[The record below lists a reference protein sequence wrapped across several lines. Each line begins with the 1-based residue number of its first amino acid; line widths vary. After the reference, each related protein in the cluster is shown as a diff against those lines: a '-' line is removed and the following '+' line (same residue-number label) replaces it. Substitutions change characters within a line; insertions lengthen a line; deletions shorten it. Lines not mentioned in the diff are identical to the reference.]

1 MKRVLVIRFSALGD
15 VAMLAPIVRAA
26 AEQAPETEFT
36 MLSQQRFAD
45 LFADMPANVL
55 FHGVELKKQSLPEII
70 RCLGAFEYVAD
81 MHDVIRSVVI
91 RNVMR
96 LKGAKVVR
104 IDKGRKDKW
113 LLTHGRIHEPLKRTT
128 ERYWEV
134 FEKIGITKD
143 PRKTLEIPTK
153 MVRSGIGIAP
163 FAAHEGKIYPIER
176 MERVVELLSRK
187 GERIVLFGGG
197 KREQDILDRW
207 AERYAN
213 VESLAGRKS
222 MREELEIM
230 HGLRIMLTMDSGNMH
245 LASLV
250 GTRVISIWGAT
261 HPYAGFLGYGQS
273 EQDCIQRDLP
283 CRPCSIYGNKPCH
296 LGDYRCLDFSAEEI
310 AERVWKACNEKQ
322 QA

>member
-55 FHGVELKKQSLPEII
+55 FHGVDLKKQSLPEII
-70 RCLGAFEYVAD
+70 RGLGAFEYVAD

-91 RNVMR
+91 RNALR

-134 FEKIGITKD
+134 FEQIGITKD

-230 HGLRIMLTMDSGNMH
+230 RGLRIMLTMDSGNMH

>member
-1 MKRVLVIRFSALGD
+1 
-15 VAMLAPIVRAA
+15 MLAPIVRAA
-26 AEQAPETEFT
+26 AEQSPETEFT

-55 FHGVELKKQSLPEII
+55 FHGVDLKKESLPEII
-70 RCLGAFEYVAD
+70 RSLGAFEYVAD

-91 RNVMR
+91 RNAMR
-96 LKGAKVVR
+96 LKGAQVVR
-104 IDKGRKDKW
+104 IDKGRRDKW

-128 ERYWEV
+128 DRYCEV

-143 PRKTLEIPTK
+143 PRKTLEIPSQ

-187 GERIVLFGGG
+187 GEHIVLFGGG
-197 KREQDILDRW
+197 KREQEVLNRW

-213 VESLAGRKS
+213 VESLAGRKT

-230 HGLRIMLTMDSGNMH
+230 RGLRVMLTMDSGNMH

-273 EQDCIQRDLP
+273 EQDCIQRELP
-283 CRPCSIYGNKPCH
+283 CRPCSIYGNKPCQF
-296 LGDYRCLDFSAEEI
+296 GDYRCMDIAPEEI
-310 AERVWKACNEKQ
+310 VGRLMSE
-322 QA
+322 

>member
-15 VAMLAPIVRAA
+15 VAMLAPIVRLA

-36 MLSQQRFAD
+36 MLSQLRFAD
-45 LFADMPANVL
+45 LFEDMPANVL

-91 RNVMR
+91 RNALR

-104 IDKGRKDKW
+104 IDKGRRDKW
-113 LLTHGRIHEPLKRTT
+113 LLTHGRIHAPLKHTT

-134 FEKIGITKD
+134 FEKIGITKN
-143 PRKTLEIPTK
+143 PRHTRDIPATPD
-153 MVRSGIGIAP
+153 RSGIGIAP
-163 FAAHEGKIYPIER
+163 FAAHEGKIYPIDR
-176 MERVVELLSRK
+176 MERVVEMLSQR

-197 KREQDILDRW
+197 KREQEILNRW
-207 AERYAN
+207 AATYPG
-213 VESLAGRKS
+213 VESLAGRKT

-230 HGLRIMLTMDSGNMH
+230 RGLRVMLTMDSGNMH

-273 EQDCIQRDLP
+273 EQDCIQRKLP
-283 CRPCSIYGNKPCH
+283 CRPCSIYGNKPCQF
-296 LGDYRCLDFSAEEI
+296 GDYRCMDIAPEEI
-310 AERVWKACNEKQ
+310 VGRLMSE
-322 QA
+322 

>member
-1 MKRVLVIRFSALGD
+1 
-15 VAMLAPIVRAA
+15 MLAPIVRAA

-55 FHGVELKKQSLPEII
+55 FHGVDLKKESLPEII
-70 RCLGAFEYVAD
+70 RSLGAFEYVAD

-91 RNVMR
+91 RNAMR
-96 LKGAKVVR
+96 LKGAQVVR
-104 IDKGRKDKW
+104 IDKGRRDKW

-128 ERYWEV
+128 DRYCEV

-143 PRKTLEIPTK
+143 PQMPHEIPTK
-153 MVRSGIGIAP
+153 VDRSGIGIAP

-187 GERIVLFGGG
+187 GEHIVLFGGG
-197 KREQDILDRW
+197 KREQEVLNRW

-213 VESLAGRKS
+213 VESLAGRKT

-230 HGLRIMLTMDSGNMH
+230 RGLRVMLTMDSGNMH

-273 EQDCIQRDLP
+273 EQDCIQRELP
-283 CRPCSIYGNKPCH
+283 CRPCSIYGNKPCQF
-296 LGDYRCLDFSAEEI
+296 GDYRCMDIAPEEI
-310 AERVWKACNEKQ
+310 VGRLMSE
-322 QA
+322 